1 MRVLWIS
8 RYKGNLNGYRPEGE
22 ILIDLKR
29 AGVDIDFMG
38 FGDES
43 YLTRIREHDINV
55 IPFVTPDKKLDLSAI
70 RAIRAQL
77 KSKQYDVAMAFQG
90 KSVAALLMAAIGLK
104 VKTIAYRGQTGNI
117 FRYDP
122 TSYLTMLHP
131 RLDGIVCVA
140 KAIEEDLRLR
150 LWGKAR
156 PKITTVY
163 KGHDVNW
170 YARQAVDLEER
181 LGIPHGAFVLGF
193 AANVRPRKGL
203 PVLIESVK
211 HLPEKANIHIL
222 LMGDG
227 TDGDAVK
234 AKAAAT
240 GWGDR
245 LHCLGFRKDI
255 IELISSCDATVL
267 PTLKREGLSRS
278 IIESMALEIPVI
290 ASDTGGNAELVADG
304 ETGYVV
310 KPGDAKGLADAINAM
325 ASNREATVGMGK
337 KSRQRIAQHFN
348 HEQAVEGYKDFFA
361 GISAE

>member
-1 MRVLWIS
+1 
-8 RYKGNLNGYRPEGE
+8 
-22 ILIDLKR
+22 
-29 AGVDIDFMG
+29 VDVEFMG
-38 FGDES
+38 FGDEP
-43 YLTRIREHDINV
+43 YLARIREHGIDV
-55 IPFVTPDKKLDLSAI
+55 IPFVTPDKKMDLSAI
-70 RAIRAQL
+70 RAIRGQL
-77 KSKQYDVAMAFQG
+77 KSKPYDVAMAFQG
-90 KSVAALLMAAIGLK
+90 KSVAALLIAAIGLQ

-122 TSYLTMLHP
+122 TSYLTMLNP

-140 KAIEEDLRLR
+140 KAIEDDLHLR
-150 LWGKAR
+150 TWGEAR
-156 PKITTVY
+156 PKITTIY

-170 YARQAVDLEER
+170 YTRKPVDLAER
-181 LGIPHGAFVLGF
+181 LGIPKGAFVLGF

-203 PVLIESVK
+203 PVLIDSVK
-211 HLPEKANIHIL
+211 HLPETANIHIL

-227 TDGDAVK
+227 TDGAAVK

-310 KPGDAKGLADAINAM
+310 KPGDAKGLAEAIDAM
-325 ASNREATVGMGK
+325 ASNREATVEMGK

-348 HEQAVEGYKDFFA
+348 HEQAVDGYRKFFEGLIEA
-361 GISAE
+361 